1 MDVYYFSMVKKFISK
16 IQIIYIRV
24 KNRRIEKN
32 IEKINK
38 KEVDSIELPER
49 KYIFTYSDYLL
60 VTGQIE
66 EYKRVKDEVER
77 QLEEYRL
84 KDELQCNEES
94 AEYILDKKHD
104 KMFKEI
110 LHNKEEMKQFI
121 KEFILC
127 DFNGELEL
135 QNGEYITKSGN
146 EKLVDILYRVKEE
159 DIYFLIEHQTKIDY
173 NMPFRMLEYSIEISR
188 RAIKNMS
195 KHHEEYKYP
204 LILPIVIYTGNRKW
218 SVSTKY
224 SDKVAKIP
232 ENYIKGID
240 IEYKVIDINE
250 FEIDELLRKNTN
262 LAKAMVLEKCKN
274 PKELFECF
282 NKIINSSI
290 TKTELEEVRE
300 LLKYLYEKIEVNDL
314 KKIISIIE
322 EKEEDNMSTIQERVR
337 DWFNEAE
344 ANRNEAIEMADKAV
358 ARADEMEAKLNKAEA
373 KIKEKEEKEEK
384 AIKEAK
390 RETLKEVIIRMLRIQ
405 LTYDTIEQLTG
416 ASVEEIEKV
425 RDELICQKN

>member
-1 MDVYYFSMVKKFISK
+1 M
-16 IQIIYIRV
+16 
-24 KNRRIEKN
+24 
-32 IEKINK
+32 
-38 KEVDSIELPER
+38 
-49 KYIFTYSDYLL
+49 L

-224 SDKVAKIP
+224 LDKVAKIP
-232 ENYIKGID
+232 GNYIKGID

-262 LAKAMVLEKCKN
+262 LAKAMLLEKCKN

>member
-1 MDVYYFSMVKKFISK
+1 M
-16 IQIIYIRV
+16 
-24 KNRRIEKN
+24 
-32 IEKINK
+32 
-38 KEVDSIELPER
+38 
-49 KYIFTYSDYLL
+49 L

-66 EYKRVKDEVER
+66 EYNRVKDEVER

-84 KDELQCNEES
+84 KDEFQCNEES
-94 AEYILDKKHD
+94 SEYILDKKHD

-110 LHNKEEMKQFI
+110 LHNKKEMKEFI
-121 KEFILC
+121 KEFIWH

-135 QNGEYITKSGN
+135 QNGEYITKFGSR
-146 EKLVDILYRVKEE
+146 KLVDILYRIKGQ

-195 KHHEEYKYP
+195 KYHEEYKYP

-232 ENYIKGID
+232 GNYIKGID
-240 IEYKVIDINE
+240 IEYKVIDINK
-250 FEIDELLRKNTN
+250 FEIDELLRINTN
-262 LAKAMVLEKCKN
+262 LTKAMALEKCNN

-282 NKIINSSI
+282 NEIIKFAT
-290 TKTELEEVRE
+290 TKDELEDMKET
-300 LLKYLYEKIEVNDL
+300 LKYLYKKIEVKDL
-314 KKIISIIE
+314 IKIMRSIE

-344 ANRNEAIEMADKAV
+344 ANRNEAIAKANEAV
-358 ARADEMEAKLNKAEA
+358 AKLNKAEA
-373 KIKEKEEKEEK
+373 KANKAEAKASEAETRANEMTAKADEAVAKLNKAEAKFKEMEKET
-384 AIKEAK
+384 K

-416 ASVEEIEKV
+416 ASVEEIKKV